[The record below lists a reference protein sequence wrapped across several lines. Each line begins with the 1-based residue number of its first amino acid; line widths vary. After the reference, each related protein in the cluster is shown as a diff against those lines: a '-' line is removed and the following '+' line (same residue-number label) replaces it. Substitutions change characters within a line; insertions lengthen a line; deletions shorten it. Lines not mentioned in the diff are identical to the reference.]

1 METELPRGHKR
12 GSLSSPL
19 LLERNPTRPAAA
31 QKNPGDCPIHIVI
44 RESRRNSRK
53 TTRFPPSSRDE
64 ALSFCSISSEIP
76 RSLLKFKTGLDTLDA
91 PKKSPDIPAS
101 LERNTESPAPLNLS
115 PFSLPDLD
123 MSVDSPALSG
133 KVSRP
138 APRTSGGGQSH
149 KEIQEVTPWVMPH
162 SERHQFT
169 RPLLIRTRCPD
180 TSLNVTLWMR
190 SQHQGALTPQLHHLE
205 KPTGSKYNS
214 TSGLSPHQQLERQ
227 AEFHCSTQD
236 EA

>member
-76 RSLLKFKTGLDTLDA
+76 RSLLKFETGLDTLDA

-101 LERNTESPAPLNLS
+101 LEWKQRTPLSSRVATSISWSP
-115 PFSLPDLD
+115 
-123 MSVDSPALSG
+123 LSG
-133 KVSRP
+133 L
-138 APRTSGGGQSH
+138 
-149 KEIQEVTPWVMPH
+149 KEVKPPVEYETGLGIALYSLQEKKG
-162 SERHQFT
+162 
-169 RPLLIRTRCPD
+169 LI
-180 TSLNVTLWMR
+180 
-190 SQHQGALTPQLHHLE
+190 SQ
-205 KPTGSKYNS
+205 
-214 TSGLSPHQQLERQ
+214 
-227 AEFHCSTQD
+227 
-236 EA
+236 